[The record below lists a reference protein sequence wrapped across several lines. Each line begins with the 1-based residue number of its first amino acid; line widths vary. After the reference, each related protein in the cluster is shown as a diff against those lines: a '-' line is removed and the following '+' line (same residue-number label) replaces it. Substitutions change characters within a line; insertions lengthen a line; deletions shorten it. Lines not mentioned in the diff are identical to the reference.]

1 MKRLLVLAAFS
12 SLIMGCAGTGT
23 PPSQE
28 CIAPAVPQEAE
39 KQGLAILQHIVQRTG
54 ETDQGTTKRLSIGEN
69 PSYVLSINVRNRGTK
84 NMFTAAIL
92 NVADSSQGETG
103 RADYE
108 SIVDGIA
115 LMAEPAG
122 KPAEPVCTAAAVVPA
137 NMVLV
142 PAGTF
147 AMGSTNGYDREKP
160 VHQVT
165 ISKPFYIS
173 KYAITQKEWTAVMGS
188 NPSNWK
194 GDNLP
199 VENVSW
205 FEAVEYCNKRS
216 QKEGL
221 TPAYSGSGDYITCNF
236 NANGYR
242 LPTEAEWE
250 WAAKGGGKDGLVY
263 EYAGGNDVNSVGWY
277 YANSGGRT
285 HEVGTKAPNS
295 LGIYDMS
302 GNVWEWCWDWYG
314 GYSSAAQTDPVGAA
328 SGSDRVYRGGSWYF
342 SAAYLRSADRGY
354 GAPTGRGNDVGFRVV
369 RP

>member
-1 MKRLLVLAAFS
+1 ELTYQLRGSVSDEAASSITAQLGAEVVIAGSLQKAGAANPPAYRLD
-12 SLIMGCAGTGT
+12 I
-23 PPSQE
+23 
-28 CIAPAVPQEAE
+28 
-39 KQGLAILQHIVQRTG
+39 KAIL
-54 ETDQGTTKRLSIGEN
+54 D
-69 PSYVLSINVRNRGTK
+69 
-84 NMFTAAIL
+84 
-92 NVADSSQGETG
+92 VADSSQVETG

-108 SIVDGIA
+108 SIADGIA
-115 LMAEPAG
+115 LM
-122 KPAEPVCTAAAVVPA
+122 AEPVCTAAAVVPA

-160 VHQVT
+160 VHQVS

-173 KYAITQKEWTAVMGS
+173 KYEITQKEWTAVMGS
-188 NPSNWK
+188 NPSYFK
-194 GDNLP
+194 GDTLP
-199 VENVSW
+199 VEQVSW
-205 FEAVEYCNKRS
+205 FDAVEYCNKRS

-221 TPAYSGSGDYITCNF
+221 TPVYSGSGAAITCNF

-250 WAAKGGGKDGLVY
+250 WAAKGGGKDGPMY

-277 YANSGGRT
+277 DANSGVRTHEAGT

-314 GYSSAAQTDPVGAA
+314 DYSGGSQTDPIGAA
-328 SGSDRVYRGGSWYF
+328 SESDRVVRGGGWGDY
-342 SAAYLRSADRGY
+342 AQYLRSASRYGNTPTDDR
-354 GAPTGRGNDVGFRVV
+354 AIDVGFRVV